1 MDRRVGIVTGG
12 SRGIGLAIA
21 DRLAAAGSDVVIAA
35 RDTAALAAAR
45 DRLASRGCDCEAV
58 VADVGTAAGARAVID
73 TAVSRFGR
81 VDILVNNAGD
91 APLAPIPDTT
101 DDVFDR
107 CLRANVASVFF
118 CTRAVWPVMQAG
130 GGGTIVN
137 LSSVASID
145 PFPGFAVYGG
155 AKAWVNIFTKAAA
168 DEGKPH
174 GIRVFAVAPGAVE
187 TMMLRDCFPDFP
199 SADTLAPDDVAR
211 LVEAC
216 WGSALAS
223 CSGQTLFIR
232 R

>member
-1 MDRRVGIVTGG
+1 MNRRVGIVTGG

-21 DRLAAAGSDVVIAA
+21 ERLAAGGAAVVIVG
-35 RDTAALAAAR
+35 RDAAALRAAK
-45 DRLASRGCDCEAV
+45 DRLVSGGCECEAV
-58 VADVGTAAGARAVID
+58 VADVGAAAGARAMVEA
-73 TAVSRFGR
+73 AVGRFGR
-81 VDILVNNAGD
+81 VDVLVNSAGE

-107 CLRANVASVFF
+107 CLRSNVASVFL
-118 CTRAVWPVMQAG
+118 CTRAVWPLLQAG

-137 LSSVASID
+137 ISSLASVD

-155 AKAWVNIFTKAAA
+155 AKAWVNTFTKAAA

-187 TMMLRDCFPDFP
+187 TRMLRDCFPDFP
-199 SADTLAPDDVAR
+199 AADTLAPDDVAR

-216 WGSALAS
+216 WGPALIPS
-223 CSGQTLFIR
+223 SGQTFFMR